1 MTLTFARGLLL
12 TCVAG
17 AALAGC
23 GDRSTS
29 SAIPTQVG
37 ACAKTTVAETGPR
50 LEGAP
55 DSGSSIRYANGLSQV
70 DYSVVPGITNSKPGD
85 EVSVCLVSIPTD
97 CPPGDTRGRIY
108 DATNLRT
115 HETWRAPDSQ
125 HSCGGA

>member
-1 MTLTFARGLLL
+1 MTSALARGLLL

-29 SAIPTQVG
+29 SAVPTRVG
-37 ACAKTTVAETGPR
+37 ACVKTTVAETGPR

-55 DSGSSIRYANGLSQV
+55 ESGSSIRYANGLSQV
-70 DYSVVPGITNSKPGD
+70 DYSVVPGIANSRTGD
-85 EVSVCLVSIPTD
+85 EVNVCLVSIPAD

-115 HETWRAPDSQ
+115 RETWRAPDSQ
-125 HSCGGA
+125 HTCGGA

>member
-1 MTLTFARGLLL
+1 MTFALARGFLL
-12 TCVAG
+12 TLLAG

-23 GDRSTS
+23 GNSATQ

-55 DSGSSIRYANGLSQV
+55 DSGSSIRYENGLSQV
-70 DYSVVPGITNSKPGD
+70 DYSVVPGIANSKPGD
-85 EVSVCLVSIPTD
+85 EVSVCLVSMPTD
-97 CPPGDTRGRIY
+97 CPPGDTRGRVY

-125 HSCGGA
+125 HMCGGA

>member
-1 MTLTFARGLLL
+1 MTKIAKYFFLSLL
-12 TCVAG
+12 AG

-23 GDRSTS
+23 GERATK

-37 ACAKTTVAETGPR
+37 ECAKTKVASTGPR

-55 DSGSSIRYANGLSQV
+55 DSGSSIQYANGLSQV
-70 DYSVVPGITNSKPGD
+70 DYDVVPGITNSRPGD

-97 CPPGDTRGRIY
+97 CPPGDNRGRVY
-108 DATNLRT
+108 EATNLRT
-115 HETWRAPDSQ
+115 RETWKAPDSQ

>member
-1 MTLTFARGLLL
+1 MSVARCLFLSL
-12 TCVAG
+12 FAG

-23 GDRSTS
+23 GESPTK

-37 ACAKTTVAETGPR
+37 DCAKTKVASTGPR

-55 DSGSSIRYANGLSQV
+55 DSGSSIQYANGLSQV
-70 DYSVVPGITNSKPGD
+70 DYSVVPGITNSRPGD

-97 CPPGDTRGRIY
+97 CPPGDNRGRVY
-108 DATNLRT
+108 EATNLRT
-115 HETWRAPDSQ
+115 RETWQAPDSQ

>member
-1 MTLTFARGLLL
+1 MAWNLARGLLL
-12 TCVAG
+12 TFVAG

-23 GDRSTS
+23 GDSPTQ
-29 SAIPTQVG
+29 SAIPAQVG

-55 DSGSSIRYANGLSQV
+55 ESGSSIRYANGLSQV
-70 DYSVVPGITNSKPGD
+70 DYSVVPGITNSRTGD
-85 EVSVCLVSIPTD
+85 EVNVCLVSIPTD
-97 CPPGDTRGRIY
+97 CPPGDTRGRVY

-125 HSCGGA
+125 HMCGGA